1 MRAVSDVAA
10 AARALRIAAHIS
22 ASEWGG
28 AERRSLVLLSG
39 LAARGHTVRVFCTS
53 PRIADRARERGLD
66 ALVSP
71 LRGDIALHHA
81 VTLAAHLRSFRP
93 DVLILVTF
101 RRLLPGALAAR
112 LAGVPRVVARIGLA
126 SDVARSAKYRIVL
139 KRWIDDVVVNAESLV
154 VPFRASLPQDADV
167 NVVAIPNGVEPRMT
181 DMTRDEARSALRLPA
196 DAFVI
201 GSVARLVK
209 QKRLDRL
216 LRVVHALT
224 TEHVHGVIAGA
235 GYEKDALIR
244 QAQDQD
250 IADRLHLLGHR
261 EDVGTVL
268 RALDL
273 YVVTSDQEGM
283 SSGML
288 EALAAGVPVVSTP
301 VSGAAE
307 VLTGTSPCGLVVAAE
322 DSAIAAG
329 VVALLRDPPRR
340 ARFADAGAEVV
351 RQRYGVERMV
361 SAWEQLLNAR
371 KY

>member
-1 MRAVSDVAA
+1 VRAVSDVAA
-10 AARALRIAAHIS
+10 AAPTLRIAAHIS

-28 AERRSLVLLSG
+28 AERRSLVLLAG

-53 PRIADRARERGLD
+53 ARIADRARERGLD
-66 ALVSP
+66 AVVSP
-71 LRGDIALHHA
+71 LRGDVALHHA
-81 VTLAAHLRSFRP
+81 ITFALRLRSFRP

-112 LAGVPRVVARIGLA
+112 LAGVPRVIARIGLA

-139 KRWIDDVVVNAESLV
+139 KRWIDDVVVNAESLIT
-154 VPFRASLPQDADV
+154 PFRASLPQDADV

-181 DMTRDEARSALRLPA
+181 DMPRDEARRALGLPA

-216 LRVVHALT
+216 LRAVHALHA
-224 TEHVHGVIAGA
+224 EHVHAVVAGA
-235 GYEKDALIR
+235 GYERDALIE
-244 QAQDQD
+244 QAQTLG
-250 IADRLHLLGHR
+250 IENRVHLLGHR

-288 EALAAGVPVVSTP
+288 EALAAGVPVLSTP

-307 VLTGTSPCGLVVAAE
+307 VLTGTPPCGVVVDAE
-322 DSAIAAG
+322 DNAIADG
-329 VVALLRDPPRR
+329 VVALLRDSPRR
-340 ARFADAGAEVV
+340 ARLAAAGAKVV
-351 RQRYGVERMV
+351 RERYGVARMV

-371 KY
+371 NY